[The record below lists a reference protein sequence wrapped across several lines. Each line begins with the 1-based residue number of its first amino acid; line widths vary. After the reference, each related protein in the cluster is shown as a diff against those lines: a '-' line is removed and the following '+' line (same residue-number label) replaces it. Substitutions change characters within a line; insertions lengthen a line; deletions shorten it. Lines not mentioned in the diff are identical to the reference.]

1 MYRRLIKE
9 LLEESPKLFIYIVF
23 LMTLAGF
30 LQAFSVIGIM
40 PIVDLILNEN
50 TENASAPTL
59 LITEILSNLSLPI
72 NVITLGSFY
81 LLIVLI
87 KSGILLYQQYVTSK
101 FILYKMKTVIQ
112 GLYRSF
118 IEASWKFFGTKQYG
132 TLSNTVVGETL
143 KATVAYESLAQII
156 STVLSLS
163 FYIILAFLISWQLT
177 FFTIGILILTFGPF
191 WLIGRYVYKIRT
203 MHTDAY
209 NRFQGLVYDT
219 LNGIKLIVGFSKRR
233 TSLKNLDPITTTVAD
248 TGLRFV
254 MVRTLINQL
263 AEPITIIVVV
273 IAVTLGQG
281 YLDLTLGALFGFLY
295 IINRS
300 VFLVQ
305 NITGLRNELIASQ
318 PSLKQIFSL
327 GNEAEISK
335 ENSGTLVI
343 TSVKKEIEIEDLD
356 FSYNDIQTLSN
367 VFLSIPQGEMIAI
380 VGPSGSG
387 KSTIIDLLMGFQ
399 VPDSGK
405 IIIDG
410 QNLKKLDLHSWRQLI
425 GYIPQQPFLF
435 NSSIADNLRWSKE
448 DLSDIEIEQACEM
461 AHASEFI
468 QDLEQGYDTV
478 IGERGVKLSGGQ
490 AQRLCLARALVKN
503 PQILV
508 LDEAT
513 SSLDSHSEKLIQK
526 SIDDL
531 QGQKTIISVAH
542 RFSTIKQAHCIYYLD
557 SGKIL
562 ECGTYEELISKKES
576 NFYRASKLQGT

>member
-23 LMTLAGF
+23 LMTLVGF

-87 KSGILLYQQYVTSK
+87 KSGILLYRQYVTSK

-112 GLYRSF
+112 ELYRSF

-132 TLSNTVVGETL
+132 ILSNTVVGETL

-163 FYIILAFLISWQLT
+163 FYFILAFLISWQLT
-177 FFTIGILILTFGPF
+177 FLTIGILILTFGPF

-295 IINRS
+295 IMM
-300 VFLVQ
+300 
-305 NITGLRNELIASQ
+305 
-318 PSLKQIFSL
+318 
-327 GNEAEISK
+327 
-335 ENSGTLVI
+335 
-343 TSVKKEIEIEDLD
+343 
-356 FSYNDIQTLSN
+356 Y
-367 VFLSIPQGEMIAI
+367 
-380 VGPSGSG
+380 
-387 KSTIIDLLMGFQ
+387 LL
-399 VPDSGK
+399 
-405 IIIDG
+405 
-410 QNLKKLDLHSWRQLI
+410 
-425 GYIPQQPFLF
+425 
-435 NSSIADNLRWSKE
+435 
-448 DLSDIEIEQACEM
+448 
-461 AHASEFI
+461 
-468 QDLEQGYDTV
+468 
-478 IGERGVKLSGGQ
+478 
-490 AQRLCLARALVKN
+490 
-503 PQILV
+503 
-508 LDEAT
+508 
-513 SSLDSHSEKLIQK
+513 QK
-526 SIDDL
+526 SPEFF
-531 QGQKTIISVAH
+531 H
-542 RFSTIKQAHCIYYLD
+542 Y
-557 SGKIL
+557 
-562 ECGTYEELISKKES
+562 
-576 NFYRASKLQGT
+576 